1 MNARDT
7 AHSIHSCNN
16 RAEIRSGVFIIGL
29 LLIVV
34 LCGVT
39 AYNNYFLQ
47 NSKLSGNHLPVGSI
61 LALFFLAVFVNVPLK
76 KFAHHLAFSSSEL
89 IVIWVMLIVTLG
101 IPSMGFLQFLLP
113 TLVAISY
120 FATPEN
126 DWSET
131 LHHHIP
137 EWLVIS
143 DRNAVRNFYEGVNQS
158 GFIPWSIWLKPL
170 CIWTLFAL
178 VFYFTTL
185 CLSILLRKQWIEH
198 EHFSFPLVQ
207 IPLEIAAASP
217 KGQLFNA
224 FFKNRFLWLGMSLP
238 ILLHLINGLHAH
250 FPNIPEIPRIYN
262 IHRMF
267 HGKPWHTLG
276 WWPAV
281 RIVIYFSV
289 IGIAAMLT
297 LEVSFSLWFFFLF
310 FKLQYIIMNA
320 IGLEINP
327 WISCSRQV
335 MGGYLIFVPAIF
347 WIGRGHFFDVIRKTF
362 SRGNQRLLIDDT
374 NEPLPYRKALLGFLI
389 GFTTIVIFCWIAG
402 ISVWVSLIVMLAIFI
417 TSIVL
422 SWMVVNG
429 GLLLVQAPFFPSEY
443 ITIVAGSSVI
453 DSRSLALLGFQRG
466 FFRDWGEFM
475 MPNFLHNFRVL
486 QGNKFSQ
493 KKILSILFL
502 SITVAVIV
510 SAYTSLDLIYGKGA
524 LNLQRWVYVNAPRN
538 YFQQMSN
545 MIQFPTHT
553 RWNEVYSM
561 IGGASF
567 TFFLLWVR
575 HHFIWWSLHPIG
587 YLLGAT
593 YPPFHLWF
601 SVFVGW
607 LIKYCVLKF
616 SGPAGNNKLR
626 FVCLGLI
633 LGEYLMVGL
642 WMIIGLFT
650 KIGYFAL
657 PS

>member
-7 AHSIHSCNN
+7 AHSIYSCNN

-76 KFAHHLAFSSSEL
+76 KFANHLAFSSSEL

-137 EWLVIS
+137 EWLIIS

-158 GFIPWSIWLKPL
+158 GLIPWSIWLKPL

-198 EHFSFPLVQ
+198 ERFSFPLVQ

-217 KGQLFNA
+217 KGQLFNT

-238 ILLHLINGLHAH
+238 ILLHLVNGLHAY
-250 FPNIPEIPRIYN
+250 FPSIPEIPRIYH

-310 FKLQYIIMNA
+310 FKLQYIIMNT

-335 MGGYLIFVPAIF
+335 MGGYLVFVPAIF

-362 SRGNQRLLIDDT
+362 SRGNQRLLVDDT
-374 NEPLPYRKALLGFLI
+374 NEPLPYRKALFGFLI

-443 ITIVAGSSVI
+443 ITIAAGSSVI
-453 DSRSLALLGFQRG
+453 DSGFQRG

-486 QGNKFSQ
+486 PGNEFSQ

-502 SITVAVIV
+502 SITVAIIV
-510 SAYTSLDLIYGKGA
+510 SAYTSLDLVYGKGA
-524 LNLQRWVYVNAPRN
+524 LNLQRWVYVNAPKN
-538 YFQQMSN
+538 YFQRMSN
-545 MIQFPTHT
+545 VIQFPTHT
-553 RWNEVYSM
+553 HWDEVYSM
-561 IGGASF
+561 IGGAGF
-567 TFFLLWVR
+567 TLLLLWVR
-575 HHFIWWSLHPIG
+575 HHFIWCSLHPIG

-607 LIKYCVLKF
+607 LVKYCVLKF
-616 SGPAGNNKLR
+616 SGPAGNNRLR
-626 FVCLGLI
+626 VVCLGLI

>member
-76 KFAHHLAFSSSEL
+76 KFANHLAFSSSEL

-143 DRNAVRNFYEGVNQS
+143 DRNAVRDFYEGVNQS

-198 EHFSFPLVQ
+198 ERFSFPLVQ

-217 KGQLFNA
+217 KGQLFNT

-238 ILLHLINGLHAH
+238 ILLHLVNGLHAY
-250 FPNIPEIPRIYN
+250 FPNIPEIPRIYH

-310 FKLQYIIMNA
+310 FKLQYIIMNT

-335 MGGYLIFVPAIF
+335 MGGYLVFVPAIF

-362 SRGNQRLLIDDT
+362 SRGNQRLLVDDT
-374 NEPLPYRKALLGFLI
+374 NEPLPYRNALFGFSI

-453 DSRSLALLGFQRG
+453 DSKSLALLGFQRG

-486 QGNKFSQ
+486 PGNKFSQ

-502 SITVAVIV
+502 SITVAIIV

-524 LNLQRWVYVNAPRN
+524 LNLQRWVYVNAPKN
-538 YFQQMSN
+538 YFQRMSN
-545 MIQFPTHT
+545 VIQFPTHT
-553 RWNEVYSM
+553 HWDEVYSM
-561 IGGASF
+561 IGGAGF
-567 TFFLLWVR
+567 TLLLLWVR
-575 HHFIWWSLHPIG
+575 HHFIWCSLHPIG

-607 LIKYCVLKF
+607 LVKYCVLKF

-626 FVCLGLI
+626 VVCLGLI

>member
-1 MNARDT
+1 
-7 AHSIHSCNN
+7 
-16 RAEIRSGVFIIGL
+16 
-29 LLIVV
+29 
-34 LCGVT
+34 
-39 AYNNYFLQ
+39 
-47 NSKLSGNHLPVGSI
+47 
-61 LALFFLAVFVNVPLK
+61 
-76 KFAHHLAFSSSEL
+76 
-89 IVIWVMLIVTLG
+89 
-101 IPSMGFLQFLLP
+101 
-113 TLVAISY
+113 
-120 FATPEN
+120 
-126 DWSET
+126 
-131 LHHHIP
+131 
-137 EWLVIS
+137 
-143 DRNAVRNFYEGVNQS
+143 
-158 GFIPWSIWLKPL
+158 
-170 CIWTLFAL
+170 
-178 VFYFTTL
+178 
-185 CLSILLRKQWIEH
+185 
-198 EHFSFPLVQ
+198 
-207 IPLEIAAASP
+207 
-217 KGQLFNA
+217 
-224 FFKNRFLWLGMSLP
+224 
-238 ILLHLINGLHAH
+238 
-250 FPNIPEIPRIYN
+250 
-262 IHRMF
+262 MF

-310 FKLQYIIMNA
+310 FKLQYIIMNT

-335 MGGYLIFVPAIF
+335 MGGYLVFVPAIF

-362 SRGNQRLLIDDT
+362 SRGNQRLLVDDT
-374 NEPLPYRKALLGFLI
+374 NEPLPYRKALFGFLI

-429 GLLLVQAPFFPSEY
+429 GLLLVQVPFFPSEY

-453 DSRSLALLGFQRG
+453 DSKSLALLGFQRG

-486 QGNKFSQ
+486 PGNEFSQ

-502 SITVAVIV
+502 SITVAIIV

-524 LNLQRWVYVNAPRN
+524 LNLQRWVYVNAPKN
-538 YFQQMSN
+538 YFQRMSN
-545 MIQFPTHT
+545 VIQFPTHT
-553 RWNEVYSM
+553 HWDEVYSM
-561 IGGASF
+561 IGGAGF
-567 TFFLLWVR
+567 TLLLLWVR
-575 HHFIWWSLHPIG
+575 HHFIWCSLHPIG

-607 LIKYCVLKF
+607 LVKYCVLKF

-626 FVCLGLI
+626 VVCLGLI

>member
-7 AHSIHSCNN
+7 AHSIYSCNN

-76 KFAHHLAFSSSEL
+76 KFANHLAFSSSEL

-143 DRNAVRNFYEGVNQS
+143 DRNAVRDFYEGVNQS

-198 EHFSFPLVQ
+198 ERFSFPLVQ

-217 KGQLFNA
+217 RGQLFNT

-238 ILLHLINGLHAH
+238 ILLHLVNGLHAY
-250 FPNIPEIPRIYN
+250 FPSIPEI
-262 IHRMF
+262 HRNYHINRMI
-267 HGKPWHTLG
+267 HGKPWHTFG

-310 FKLQYIIMNA
+310 FKLQYIIMNT

-335 MGGYLIFVPAIF
+335 MGGYLVFVPAIF

-362 SRGNQRLLIDDT
+362 SRGNQRLLVDDT
-374 NEPLPYRKALLGFLI
+374 NEPLPYRKALFGFLI

-453 DSRSLALLGFQRG
+453 DSKSLALLGFQRG

-486 QGNKFSQ
+486 PGNEFSQ

-502 SITVAVIV
+502 SITVAIIV
-510 SAYTSLDLIYGKGA
+510 SAYTSLDLVYGKGA
-524 LNLQRWVYVNAPRN
+524 LNLQRWVYVNAPKN
-538 YFQQMSN
+538 YFQRMSN
-545 MIQFPTHT
+545 VIQFPTHT
-553 RWNEVYSM
+553 HWDEVYSM
-561 IGGASF
+561 IGGAGF
-567 TFFLLWVR
+567 TLLLLWVR
-575 HHFIWWSLHPIG
+575 HHFIWCSLHPIG

-607 LIKYCVLKF
+607 LVKYCVLKF
-616 SGPAGNNKLR
+616 SGPAGNNRLR
-626 FVCLGLI
+626 VVCLGLI